1 MDTKRIEPK
10 GLVEAF
16 GSVPD
21 PRSAKGKRHSLAE
34 LLALSTAAMLCG
46 ARSLYAIAQWG
57 RDQEP
62 ELLKALGLRYRQ
74 SPCVATLHRVFVK
87 LDVDA
92 FEEALGR
99 WAELNLP
106 EGKDAIAV
114 DGKSL
119 RGIHGEQLPGVH
131 VVAAYTHKAGLVLGQ
146 SGGQGQREG
155 G

>member
-1 MDTKRIEPK
+1 MDTKQMQSRS
-10 GLVEAF
+10 LVEAF

-34 LLALSTAAMLCG
+34 VLAIATAAMLCG

-62 ELLKALGLRYRQ
+62 ELLKALGLGYKQ
-74 SPCVATLHRVFVK
+74 SPCVATFHRVFVK
-87 LDVDA
+87 LDAAA
-92 FEEALGR
+92 FEQALAR
-99 WAELNLP
+99 WAERNLA
-106 EGKDAIAV
+106 EGSGAIAV

-131 VVAAYTHKAGLVLGQ
+131 LVAAYTHTAGLVLGQ
-146 SGGQGQREG
+146 SGGQGQRKG